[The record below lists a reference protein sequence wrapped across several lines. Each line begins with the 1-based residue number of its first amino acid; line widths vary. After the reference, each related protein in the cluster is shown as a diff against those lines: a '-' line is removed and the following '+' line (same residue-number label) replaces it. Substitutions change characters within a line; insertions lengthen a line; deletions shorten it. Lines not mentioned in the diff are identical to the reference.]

1 MRGSLG
7 SGDKIQRSQIP
18 TEANENGRKKNKL
31 ASMRSKVTRMDGI
44 MGPTGAGLDKA
55 EDILP
60 SNSDMV
66 GAWQKVRKQCPWYF
80 LWKSLKPTKNPV
92 DESAINAL
100 SRPDTTLLDRSKL
113 LEDVG

>member
-66 GAWQKVRKQCPWYF
+66 GAWRTSMAQRLAYNV
-80 LWKSLKPTKNPV
+80 KN
-92 DESAINAL
+92 L
-100 SRPDTTLLDRSKL
+100 TSKFSCR
-113 LEDVG
+113 EGP